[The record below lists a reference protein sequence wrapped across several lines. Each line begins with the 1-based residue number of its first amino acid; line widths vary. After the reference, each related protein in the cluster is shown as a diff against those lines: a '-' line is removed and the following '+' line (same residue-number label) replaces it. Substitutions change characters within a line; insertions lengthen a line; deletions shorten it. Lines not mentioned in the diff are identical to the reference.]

1 MVRRRQKRPRW
12 LASGSPIAPPEPLSP
27 DEIDAAIADGVL
39 IARFSAVL
47 ALKNRLIVSALRDD
61 ESFDR
66 RAAAEVARE
75 VLEELAV
82 EQEHNIEHADEV
94 IEEAQ
99 ADRGIARHQHDYK
112 ARDLDLL
119 SARRRVYR
127 EVADRIRADAVD
139 DVSVALLVDDARSR
153 AWDEIS
159 REIEARLDRVRAAS
173 SMVVD
178 EEYRRHRAERMR
190 RVREFD
196 LWELADSHYARTK
209 RPRAD

>member
-1 MVRRRQKRPRW
+1 MARRRAKRPRW
-12 LASGSPIAPPEPLSP
+12 LASGAPIAPPEPLSA
-27 DEIDAAIADGVL
+27 DEIDAAIADGLL

-66 RAAAEVARE
+66 ARAAEAARE
-75 VLEELAV
+75 VLQELAE
-82 EQEHNIEHADEV
+82 EQENNLDHALEV

-99 ADRGIARHQHDYK
+99 SDRGVARHQHDYK
-112 ARDLDLL
+112 ARDLELL

-127 EVADRIRADAVD
+127 DVADSIRRDAAD
-139 DVSVALLVDDARSR
+139 DVAVALLVDDARKR
-153 AWDEIS
+153 AWEEIS
-159 REIEARLDRVRAAS
+159 REIEARLDQVRATS
-173 SMVVD
+173 NLVVD

-196 LWELADSHYARTK
+196 LWELEDSRALKAR
-209 RPRAD
+209 RRR

>member
-1 MVRRRQKRPRW
+1 MARRRAKRPRW
-12 LASGSPIAPPEPLSP
+12 LASGEPIAPPEPLSA
-27 DEIDAAIADGVL
+27 DEIDAAIADGLL

-66 RAAAEVARE
+66 DRAARAARE
-75 VLEELAV
+75 VLEELAE
-82 EQEHNIEHADEV
+82 EQENNLEHALEV

-99 ADRGIARHQHDYK
+99 SDRGVARHQHDYK
-112 ARDLDLL
+112 ARDLELL

-127 EVADRIRADAVD
+127 DVAESIRRDAAD
-139 DVSVALLVDDARSR
+139 DVAVALLVDDARKR
-153 AWDEIS
+153 TWEEIS
-159 REIEARLDRVRAAS
+159 REIEARLDQVRAS
-173 SMVVD
+173 SNLVVD

-196 LWELADSHYARTK
+196 LWELEDSRALKAR
-209 RPRAD
+209 RRR

>member
-1 MVRRRQKRPRW
+1 MVRRRGKRPRW
-12 LASGSPIAPPEPLSP
+12 LASGERVAPPEPLSP
-27 DEIDAAIADGVL
+27 DEIDAAIADGLL

-47 ALKNRLIVSALRDD
+47 ALKNRLIVSVLRDD

-66 RAAAEVARE
+66 TAAASVARE
-75 VLEELAV
+75 VLEELAE
-82 EQEHNIEHADEV
+82 EQDRNGEHAIEV

-99 ADRGIARHQHDYK
+99 TDRGVARHQHDYK
-112 ARDLDLL
+112 ARDLALL

-127 EVADRIRADAVD
+127 EVAESIRRDSTD
-139 DVSVALLVDDARSR
+139 DVSVALLVEDARSR

-173 SMVVD
+173 SLVVD
-178 EEYRRHRAERMR
+178 DEYRRHRAERMR

-196 LWELADSHYARTK
+196 LWELADSRYGRSR
-209 RPRAD
+209 RP

>member
-1 MVRRRQKRPRW
+1 MARRRAKRPRW
-12 LASGSPIAPPEPLSP
+12 LASGEPIAPPEPLSA
-27 DEIDAAIADGVL
+27 DEIDAAIADGLL

-66 RAAAEVARE
+66 ARAARAARE
-75 VLEELAV
+75 VLEELA
-82 EQEHNIEHADEV
+82 EEHENNLEHAQEV

-99 ADRGIARHQHDYK
+99 SDRGVARHQHDYK
-112 ARDLDLL
+112 ARDLELL

-127 EVADRIRADAVD
+127 EVAESIRRDAAD
-139 DVSVALLVDDARSR
+139 DVAVALLVDDARKR
-153 AWDEIS
+153 TWEEIS
-159 REIEARLDRVRAAS
+159 REIEARLDQVRAS
-173 SMVVD
+173 SNLVVD

-196 LWELADSHYARTK
+196 LWELEDSRALKAR
-209 RPRAD
+209 RRR